1 MRTAIVIVVGLL
13 LLVLCNLAARI
24 LDGSSTHALIMASK
38 VFIPVWF
45 CVALVNLWAGVTRA
59 GYTLAEELPIFLV
72 IFVIPA
78 GAAALVWW
86 KFT

>member
-1 MRTAIVIVVGLL
+1 MRTVIIILVGLL
-13 LLVLCNLAARI
+13 LLVLCNFVARI
-24 LDGSSTHALIMASK
+24 LGGSGTHALVMASK
-38 VFIPVWF
+38 VFIPIWF

-86 KFT
+86 KF